1 MSNQPPIGV
10 PQGAIRLNTDS
21 QKLEFYAQ
29 DQWFEMATD
38 VPTLD
43 GGSRGVYSGG
53 DPGSGHTDVIQFL
66 TIPVQG
72 NTIDFGDLTQ
82 SRRGCK
88 SCGSRTRGLTMSGAG
103 PVPRSDVI
111 DFITMSSTGDAT
123 DFGNLQSAQALVCV
137 SNQTRAFA
145 LGGDTPA
152 IQNQMQFVTIASTG
166 EDMKDAG
173 DLTEQSSGGSAFG
186 SPTRGFLAGF
196 ASPTN
201 TNIDFFN
208 FGSTG
213 NAHDFGTLQT
223 ASNSGD
229 ALSSTTRGLVLGGIG
244 SPNPYLSRIESITMT
259 TLGNGV
265 EFGDLTAGRSMFG
278 ATSDCVRGVMIG
290 GYISPGAN
298 TNVIDYVNIAT
309 TGNAA
314 DFGDQV
320 TTARNAGATS
330 TAHGGL

>member
-1 MSNQPPIGV
+1 MSLTPKQIPE
-10 PQGAIRLNTDS
+10 GAIRYNTDS
-21 QKLEFYAQ
+21 NKMEVWIGDKWMQVAVS
-29 DQWFEMATD
+29 T
-38 VPTLD
+38 PNLD
-43 GGSRGVYSGG
+43 GGARGVYSGG
-53 DPGSGHTDVIQFL
+53 DPGSGHTDVIQYL
-66 TIPVQG
+66 TIPTTG

-103 PVPRSDVI
+103 PVPRSDRI
-111 DFITMSSTGDAT
+111 DFITISQTGTCT
-123 DFGNLQSAQALVCV
+123 DFGNLDSAQALVCV

-152 IQNQMQFVTIASTG
+152 IQNQMQFVTIASQG

-186 SPTRGFLAGF
+186 SPTRGLLAGF

-201 TNIDFFN
+201 ANIDFFN
-208 FGSTG
+208 FASTG
-213 NAHDFGTLQT
+213 DAQDFGTLDT

-244 SPNPYLSRIESITMT
+244 SPNPYLSRIESITMA
-259 TLGNGV
+259 TLGNSTD
-265 EFGDLTAGRSMFG
+265 FGDLTVGRSMFG
-278 ATSDCVRGVMIG
+278 ATSDCVRGVMIS

-298 TNVIDYVNIAT
+298 TNIIDYVNIST
-309 TGNAA
+309 TGNAI
-314 DFGDQV
+314 DFGTQD

-330 TAHGGL
+330 SAHGGL